1 MIRPVKFWKMNGSGN
16 DFIVIDNRDKTL
28 LDENM
33 VKLVTDTCKRKE
45 SVGADGVIF
54 IVPSETADFKWRFF
68 NADGSEAEMCG
79 NGSRCVARFA
89 YLNNIT
95 ESTMAFE
102 TIAGKIMAK
111 VSGRNV
117 QIRMP
122 NPTDINLDIKK
133 CLNDTKTPHK
143 HAGFINTGVPHVVA
157 EVDDIE
163 NYPVV
168 SQGRLIR
175 FHKAFAPKGTNVNF
189 VNILNEHKINVRTY
203 ERGVEDET
211 LACGTGCI
219 ASALV
224 LAARGSVTSPVH
236 AVTYGGEILSVH
248 FSKDSGGNFLEV
260 WFEGNTTIVCEG
272 ILHTEA
278 MPNVF

>member
-1 MIRPVKFWKMNGSGN
+1 MTKPVKFWKINGSAN
-16 DFIVIDNRDKTL
+16 DFIIIDNRNGVVS
-28 LDENM
+28 DENM
-33 VKLVTDTCKRKE
+33 VKLVTDTCKRRE

-54 IVPSETADFKWRFF
+54 IVSSETADFKWRFF

-89 YLNNIT
+89 YLNDIAK
-95 ESTMAFE
+95 SAMVFE
-102 TIAGKIMAK
+102 TIAGEIMAK

-117 QIRMP
+117 QVRMP
-122 NPTDINLDIKK
+122 KPTDLNLNIDL
-133 CLNDTKTPHK
+133 CLNDINIPHL

-168 SQGRLIR
+168 PHGRLIR
-175 FHKAFAPKGTNVNF
+175 HHDTFAPKGTNVNF
-189 VNILNEHKINVRTY
+189 VNVLGEHKIAVRTY

-211 LACGTGCI
+211 FACGTGCI
-219 ASALV
+219 ASALI
-224 LAARGSVTSPVH
+224 LAARGFVTSPVH
-236 AVTYGGEILSVH
+236 AVTHGGEILSVH
-248 FSKDSGGNFLEV
+248 FSKDSKGRFLEV
-260 WFEGNTTIVCEG
+260 WLEGNTTIVCEG
-272 ILHTEA
+272 LLYNEA

>member
-1 MIRPVKFWKMNGSGN
+1 MTKSVKFWKMNGSGN
-16 DFIVIDNRDKTL
+16 DFIIIDNRDRAVS
-28 LDENM
+28 DENM
-33 VKLVTDTCKRKE
+33 VTLVTDTCKRRE

-95 ESTMAFE
+95 GSTMVFE
-102 TIAGKIMAK
+102 TIAGEIMAK

-117 QIRMP
+117 QVRMP
-122 NPTDINLDIKK
+122 NPTDLNLDIKIS
-133 CLNDTKTPHK
+133 LDDIKTSHQRI
-143 HAGFINTGVPHVVA
+143 GFINTGVPHVVA

-168 SQGRLIR
+168 SNGRLIR
-175 FHKAFAPKGTNVNF
+175 RHNAFTPMGTNVNF
-189 VNILNEHKINVRTY
+189 VNIVNEHKITVRTY

-224 LAARGSVTSPVH
+224 LAARGFVTSPVH
-236 AVTYGGEILSVH
+236 AVTHGGEILSVH
-248 FSKDSGGNFLEV
+248 FSRDRGGNFLEV
-260 WFEGNTTIVCEG
+260 WFEGNTTIVYEG
-272 ILHTEA
+272 ILHVEA